1 MDKRG
6 NDLLGEFSFRV
17 RASITRTTRK
27 SKFSREQIADKMS
40 ELMGRKITASTI
52 YNFSSESH
60 HDHRFPA
67 ELLPFWI
74 KATGDNSILE
84 LLAEASGCQVLSG
97 QEALYADLARLD
109 RQAEEIKRKRA
120 VIRSKLP

>member
-17 RASITRTTRK
+17 RASITRTMRK
-27 SKFSREQIADKMS
+27 SKFLREQIADKMT
-40 ELMGRKITASTI
+40 ELMGRKITASSI

-67 ELLPFWI
+67 EFVPFWI
-74 KATGDNSILE
+74 QATGDDSILR
-84 LLAEASGCQVLSG
+84 LLAEASGCQILSG
-97 QEALYADLARLD
+97 QEAPYADLARLE
-109 RQAEEIKRKRA
+109 RQMQEIKRKQA
-120 VIRSKLP
+120 ALRSKLP